1 MNKEELKKKTKT
13 GFLNKLKIADE
24 EANELV
30 VMFSAVIRTIKSK
43 NPKSLIL
50 NN

>member
-1 MNKEELKKKTKT
+1 MNKEELKKKTNP

-30 VMFSAVIRTIKSK
+30 AMFSAAIRTIKSK